1 MKSLRT
7 LNTFCLIVDMARRA
21 DSMPTQFSNTQ
32 VAARLCLV
40 VGEMR
45 GSVVSKGFNEPFG
58 RVAADK
64 SWKVWIGEKLVRY
77 M

>member
-1 MKSLRT
+1 
-7 LNTFCLIVDMARRA
+7 
-21 DSMPTQFSNTQ
+21 MPTQFSNTQ